1 MVKTSESANAPEI
14 ISDHTR
20 IMSLINRLYQERA
33 SLTITLP
40 NSKLRSKSIILDLNS
55 ETGRFVLNKIQPDTA
70 HEKLMGSRKFY
81 ARGQIKGIEIRFS
94 SNLIDTFTEEDDI
107 YYLVTIPGKIDYHQR
122 RAFHRVS
129 LSHLDT
135 IPVTLELENNMTLE
149 GQMDDISAGG
159 LSILFSSDLPDS
171 LQLGTII
178 EQCIFKIPGE
188 DRVKCELRIRF
199 INHGH
204 ETSLPKIGAQFV
216 NMEKPLQKTLQ
227 RFIAAMDRQIIK
239 DNIT

>member
-1 MVKTSESANAPEI
+1 MVKPSESANAPEI

-20 IMSLINRLYQERA
+20 IMSLINRLYQGRA

-40 NSKLRSKSIILDLNS
+40 DSRTRSKSIILDLNP
-55 ETGRFVLNKIQPDTA
+55 ETGRFVLNKLQPDAA
-70 HEKLMGSRKFY
+70 HEKLVGSRKFY
-81 ARGQIKGIEIRFS
+81 AHGQIKGIEIRFS

-135 IPVTLELENNMTLE
+135 IPVTLALENKMTLE

-159 LSILFSSDLPDS
+159 LSILFSNDLPDS
-171 LQLGTII
+171 LQLGNII
-178 EQCIFKIPGE
+178 KQCIFKIPGE
-188 DRVKCELRIRF
+188 DRVKCEIQIRF

-216 NMEKPLQKTLQ
+216 NMEKSLQKTIQ
-227 RFIAAMDRQIIK
+227 RFVAAMDRQIVRDI
-239 DNIT
+239 